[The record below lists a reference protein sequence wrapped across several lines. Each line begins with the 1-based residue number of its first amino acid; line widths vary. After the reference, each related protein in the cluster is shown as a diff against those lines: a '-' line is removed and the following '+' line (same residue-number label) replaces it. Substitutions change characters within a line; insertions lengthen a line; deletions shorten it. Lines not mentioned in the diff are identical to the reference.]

1 MSRGVTPWSIALV
14 GSLAVYLIPLIGPHA
29 IWLLGESLLQE
40 LTRVGEREPLWL
52 VADLALALAA
62 QAAVGLTLVWSFRGS
77 RLRLL
82 TWIAAVPILVAAVNT
97 VYLIAIPSYF
107 LIEPDTAPEVT
118 GWEEHCL
125 VPNVSLMPVRTSV
138 NQPASGVGE
147 WWVQRPDARY
157 ALLRLPDC
165 AVVDADLPLPSV
177 QPGGQVDFMLGFQ
190 FSALGGAATIEWLV
204 PRTSER
210 SWWLLSGPAAQ
221 LIPIDQPDLVEAAP
235 ILSDA
240 ADALAWVQRVA
251 GSPRPVL
258 ERVMIRP
265 LQASPGFDSLDIEL
279 APFGPASYTLLGVDT
294 EDDEA
299 ILWRNGE
306 PLVVGFDGQRR
317 PTSLPSDAVRPQAST
332 YLRLDGWVP
341 ASTASTSSWRLSV
354 PPPTRCSESTPKTMK
369 RFSGETANRSS
380 SDSTAKDDQPRSRA
394 TPFGPKR
401 QPTCVSA
408 MDGSPGT
415 PIETRALTSCRGP
428 SLKARARAGRTRA
441 EASRPQ
447 RWIRRDDS
455 SPSAR
460 AAFTLNIGSARDAV
474 YVFRTSDS
482 TEVFRTYLPRYARS
496 QVVFFAGG
504 LFGYSDLIGTRILVI
519 PQ

>member
-332 YLRLDGWVP
+332 YLRLGDGWVAWDAYRDEGP
-341 ASTASTSSWRLSV
+341 YQLSWSLAEGSGTRRTNKGRSITSAAVDPSGRFIAI
-354 PPPTRCSESTPKTMK
+354 SES
-369 RFSGETANRSS
+369 
-380 SDSTAKDDQPRSRA
+380 
-394 TPFGPKR
+394 
-401 QPTCVSA
+401 
-408 MDGSPGT
+408 
-415 PIETRALTSCRGP
+415 I
-428 SLKARARAGRTRA
+428 
-441 EASRPQ
+441 
-447 RWIRRDDS
+447 
-455 SPSAR
+455 
-460 AAFTLNIGSARDAV
+460 TLNIGSARDAV